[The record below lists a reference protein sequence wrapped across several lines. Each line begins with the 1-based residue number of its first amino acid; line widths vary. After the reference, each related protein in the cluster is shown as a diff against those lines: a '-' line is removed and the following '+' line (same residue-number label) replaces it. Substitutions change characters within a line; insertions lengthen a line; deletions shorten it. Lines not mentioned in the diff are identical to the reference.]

1 MNDLRFKMKIEALA
15 TAAVMIDEIAAG
27 GLTNEH
33 LGISEKEFE
42 VFLSECLKLGKRLN
56 KQAIR
61 LLEKRRDKQEQS
73 Q

>member
-1 MNDLRFKMKIEALA
+1 MKDLRFNMKIEALT
-15 TAAVMIDEIAAG
+15 TAAVMIDEISAG

-33 LGISEKEFE
+33 LGLSEEEFQ
-42 VFLSECLKLGKRLN
+42 VFLSECSKLGKSLN

-61 LLEKRRDKQEQS
+61 LLKKRRDNQEQS